1 MDVLIHNAG
10 IAEFLKKEVTED
22 GLEMTMATN
31 HFGPFLLTHLLIN
44 LLKQSKPSRIVIVAS
59 ITYLLARLNLD
70 NINMGPIIPGY
81 KYYVSKYAN
90 IVFTLELARRLEGT
104 GVSANC
110 LHPGMVD
117 TGIWRN
123 IPIPL
128 SWFLQLIMKSF
139 FKTCKQGAQTTIHVA
154 ISEEVNDISG
164 KYFMDCAVRMN
175 FDFLILK
182 SVLEKS

>member
-1 MDVLIHNAG
+1 
-10 IAEFLKKEVTED
+10 
-22 GLEMTMATN
+22 
-31 HFGPFLLTHLLIN
+31 LLSD

-128 SWFLQLIMKSF
+128 SWFLQLTMKSF